1 MPISKEIRVRRGYS
15 KMSHHDFW
23 VFLLGVYRG
32 LLNNPHFPK
41 PLVDLGLFKA
51 KIDEYSAAITA
62 TMGGARIA
70 FAQRDSL
77 REGLMKMFLL
87 LAGYVEHESNND
99 RAIFDTS
106 GLEALPSAHVPHQPL
121 EKPRIPKID
130 HGFIHGE
137 LLVWMPPSHRKIVK
151 YDLRYVPV
159 DAEGVPTGEWTE
171 TVVTSSQGPF
181 SIKNLKPGTLYAF
194 QVRALGKLGETDWSD
209 SATKMCT

>member
-1 MPISKEIRVRRGYS
+1 MPVSKEIRVKRGYT

-23 VFLLGVYRG
+23 VFLLGVYRS
-32 LLNNPHFPK
+32 LLNNLHFPK

-62 TMGGARIA
+62 TMGGAKIA

-77 REGLMKMFLL
+77 REDLMKMFLL

-99 RAIFDTS
+99 QAIFDTS
-106 GLEALPSAHVPHQPL
+106 GLEALPSSHVPHQPL

-130 HGFIHGE
+130 HGSIHGE

-151 YDLRYVPV
+151 YDLRYVPA
-159 DAEGVPTGEWTE
+159 DAEGVPSGEWTE
-171 TVVTSSQGPF
+171 TVVTSSQGAF
-181 SIKNLKPGTLYAF
+181 SIKNLKPGTLYVF